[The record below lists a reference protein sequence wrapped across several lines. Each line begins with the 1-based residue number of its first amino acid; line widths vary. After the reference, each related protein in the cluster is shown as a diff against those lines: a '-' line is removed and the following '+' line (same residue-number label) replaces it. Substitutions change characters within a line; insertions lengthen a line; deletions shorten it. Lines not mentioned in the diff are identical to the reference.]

1 MTRYLSFDPDST
13 VTAQADAIRASATR
27 VVTHLSG
34 WTTPASLESAQAG
47 LRDIRRQAAA
57 LEMEIRTRI
66 AADKAEQRS
75 VASAERQ
82 CASR

>member
-34 WTTPASLESAQAG
+34 WTTPASLEQAAAT
-47 LRDIRRQAAA
+47 LRSVRRAAAA
-57 LEMEIRTRI
+57 LELEIRAKITE
-66 AADKAEQRS
+66 DKAEQRS
-75 VASAERQ
+75 QATAERQ